1 MTVSQQS
8 NSTRQRLAWMVLLSS
23 FTICVVFT
31 IAVPLT
37 VNAYL
42 QNATKFLDVVV
53 LANQGTV
60 GIEDASDM
68 RQAVLV
74 GEPGQKVEPGVNILT
89 DATATALVAV
99 SLPDTEQT
107 LARLQVYGNTT
118 VTLVKADMPRF
129 AMSDAEQD
137 LYLDLE
143 GGRLRLTIPE
153 SGERPLLVTVT
164 TPQGKVTIE
173 TPGQYSFT
181 ATNAETQVTVQEGL
195 AHVVGLEHYVD
206 LDPGER
212 SVIPTGSIPSLPLG
226 TERNLVQNSDFSEG
240 WVPWRQYVWKLERS
254 DQPAGQVTVEPIN
267 GEPTLHIRREGI
279 GAAEVEV
286 RQTINQAVTES
297 ETLFLEVDLRIVG
310 QSLDVC
316 GSVGS
321 ECPLTVRIDYKDAD
335 GNSQVW
341 WQGFY
346 AKGTLHQTK
355 LSPIDLT

>member
-153 SGERPLLVTVT
+153 SGERPLLVIVT
-164 TPQGKVTIE
+164 TPQGKVTL
-173 TPGQYSFT
+173 G
-181 ATNAETQVTVQEGL
+181 N
-195 AHVVGLEHYVD
+195 
-206 LDPGER
+206 
-212 SVIPTGSIPSLPLG
+212 IPLP
-226 TERNLVQNSDFSEG
+226 
-240 WVPWRQYVWKLERS
+240 P
-254 DQPAGQVTVEPIN
+254 
-267 GEPTLHIRREGI
+267 PTLKPR
-279 GAAEVEV
+279 
-286 RQTINQAVTES
+286 
-297 ETLFLEVDLRIVG
+297 
-310 QSLDVC
+310 
-316 GSVGS
+316 
-321 ECPLTVRIDYKDAD
+321 
-335 GNSQVW
+335 
-341 WQGFY
+341 
-346 AKGTLHQTK
+346 
-355 LSPIDLT
+355 